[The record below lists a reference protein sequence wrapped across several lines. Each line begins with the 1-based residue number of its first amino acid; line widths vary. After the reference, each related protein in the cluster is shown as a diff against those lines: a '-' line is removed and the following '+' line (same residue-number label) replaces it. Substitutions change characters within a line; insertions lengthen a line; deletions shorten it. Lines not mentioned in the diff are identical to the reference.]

1 MRQINFGFLKDF
13 KKEFGGSLLTGKR
26 KSARP
31 ISTKHPLHL
40 VLKSTGGS
48 YFNPTNKQLEKL
60 IRTQAKKYSITIYDY
75 ALNWSHIH
83 VLLRVPSRKDYLA
96 FIRHSRLW
104 SWVIYQ
110 RRWGKILK
118 GFSTFALLP
127 GLCRGDGILKELLIT
142 KPWINWR
149 LLGWSPEWIRA
160 KSGVVILGDAIH
172 GLRPISLA
180 DFWLYAIRSKVAPLS

>member
-1 MRQINFGFLKDF
+1 MRQINFEFLKDF

-40 VLKSTGGS
+40 VLKSSGKS
-48 YFNPTNKQLEKL
+48 HFNPTNKQLEKL

-142 KPWINWR
+142 KPWTNWKP
-149 LLGWSPEWIRA
+149 LGWSPEWRRA
-160 KSGVVILGDAIH
+160 KSGVVISGEK
-172 GLRPISLA
+172 LA
-180 DFWLYAIRSKVAPLS
+180 DELNFYC

>member
-48 YFNPTNKQLEKL
+48 YFNPTNSQLEKI
-60 IRTQAKKYSITIYDY
+60 IRTQAEKYSITIYDY

-96 FIRHSRLW
+96 FIRTLTALIVGYLSTAL
-104 SWVIYQ
+104 
-110 RRWGKILK
+110 GKNLK
-118 GFSTFALLP
+118 GLFDLRPFTRVVSWGRDFKRAFDYQTLNQLEAL
-127 GLCRGDGILKELLIT
+127 GMIT
-142 KPWINWR
+142 
-149 LLGWSPEWIRA
+149 RA
-160 KSGVVILGDAIH
+160 KNERHRDL
-172 GLRPISLA
+172 
-180 DFWLYAIRSKVAPLS
+180 